1 MRKSLLFLSCSL
13 SMLIAGAQN
22 VSRETYAKEIS
33 FTTENDAYLFQSKD
47 AYYTNGVFFAFRT
60 AQEKK
65 GRKLIQGLELG
76 QMIFTP
82 LIRKTEG
89 PSDIDRP
96 YCGYLFLQYNQTR
109 FTGNHSV
116 LQLKVTAGAVGN
128 ASLGEDLQ
136 NGYHKLLGYGRFSG
150 WQYQVQNAFGIDL
163 GASFAHTIWED
174 SSWIKIMPV
183 VQANLGMNFTNA
195 KIGTYFCFGSF
206 ENNSNSAL
214 WNARVQ
220 AKDNPTRK
228 KHELYLYWYPQ
239 LIKQFYNATVSGGVF
254 QSKGENEVIGDIEPW
269 MFQQNIGVCYAAA
282 RWTTSLEYIYQS
294 TEALAQ
300 KRAQQYASVRV
311 SYRLH

>member
-1 MRKSLLFLSCSL
+1 M
-13 SMLIAGAQN
+13 IAGAQN
-22 VSRETYAKEIS
+22 VSLEPYAKEIS

-47 AYYTNGVFFAFRT
+47 AYYTNGVFFAFRS
-60 AQEKK
+60 AREKK

-82 LIRKTEG
+82 MIRKTEG

-109 FTGNHSV
+109 FTSKRSV
-116 LQLKVTAGAVGN
+116 LQLKVTAGEVGN

-136 NGYHKLLGYGRFSG
+136 NSYHNLLGYGQFTG
-150 WQYQVQNAFGIDL
+150 WQYQVQNSFGIDL
-163 GASFAHTIWED
+163 GASYAYNLWED

-183 VQANLGMNFTNA
+183 AQATLGMNFTNA
-195 KIGTYFCFGSF
+195 KIGSYFCIGSF
-206 ENNSNSAL
+206 ENNSSSAL

-220 AKDNPTRK
+220 AKTTATRK
-228 KHELYLYWYPQ
+228 KYELYAYWFPQ
-239 LIKQFYNATVSGGVF
+239 VIRQFYNATIRGGLF
-254 QSKGENEVIGDIEPW
+254 QYKGDNEVIGTIEPW
-269 MFQQNIGVCYAAA
+269 MFQQNIGLCYAAA
-282 RWTTSLEYIYQS
+282 RWTTNFEYIYQS

-300 KRAQQYASVRV
+300 KWAQQYASVRV